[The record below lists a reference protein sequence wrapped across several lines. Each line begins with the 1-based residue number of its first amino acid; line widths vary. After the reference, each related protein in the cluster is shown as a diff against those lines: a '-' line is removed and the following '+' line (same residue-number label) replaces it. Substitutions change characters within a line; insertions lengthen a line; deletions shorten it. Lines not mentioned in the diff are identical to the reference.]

1 MPVQQRRLQ
10 ERASVSSSQHLQ
22 RQPQQRRMETG
33 TSPLHSYDAQAHRA
47 GSRSPTD
54 SLHRPRNS
62 NTANAHRGGEVAAA
76 TAPVAVT
83 RSTSP
88 IDQHIV
94 TSILRE
100 DGIVNDDDF
109 TVHIKSYQP
118 AGRDGYPAVAG
129 TGPADAPYDGC
140 YDPAFDEAPRD
151 PDHYS
156 RLIRHRLRDVL
167 RLHNDASDAEE
178 VEVTDYEDLNTS
190 EERGR
195 RRNRN
200 NYGERKYLRG
210 TSHGRTRSASRSLS
224 RSALPGGRGATEDLM
239 YSVAQIMTAVGSI
252 VAKPPQKKY
261 KSILKKYARRK
272 QREMDYMAPYEYHS
286 GDGYTQG
293 NPGRHHSPHSPHR
306 SGLGGYLSHPHTA
319 VHAQHQP
326 AHHQQSH
333 RQPSPQQGRAGNGP
347 GAFAAPVQ
355 VPRSKAEMIDLV
367 LAKLQ
372 VLPHGC
378 DGYGCGIS
386 VSAAVGAKCVR
397 GGSLGH
403 EERSTRPTPKL
414 TFLTSLTMCVV
425 FRLQEIELNEQQ
437 TIELLSRASP
447 APQSPPLTYDDLQD
461 HDTVR
466 HLPTVRSVAVTARAP
481 AEATVDSSLA
491 VEAQSEL
498 DISLGALHT
507 THPSGG
513 HRTAA
518 ANKVDGST
526 QDSPHTLDRLH
537 AHLQQQVYS
546 SSLGPSLESLRA
558 QETHRTAETDQLS
571 PQQLQERQRTYLR
584 ALPKVPRN
592 PEAERDI
599 YAYMKE
605 MDR

>member
-10 ERASVSSSQHLQ
+10 ERASVSNSQHLQ
-22 RQPQQRRMETG
+22 RQPPQQRRMEAG
-33 TSPLHSYDAQAHRA
+33 TSPLHSYDAQAHRV
-47 GSRSPTD
+47 GSQSPPD
-54 SLHRPRNS
+54 ALHRTTNS
-62 NTANAHRGGEVAAA
+62 NTANAHRGGDETTA

-129 TGPADAPYDGC
+129 AGPADAPYDGC
-140 YDPAFDEAPRD
+140 YDPAFDEAPRG

-210 TSHGRTRSASRSLS
+210 TSHGHSRSASRSLS

-261 KSILKKYARRK
+261 KSILKKHARRK

-293 NPGRHHSPHSPHR
+293 SPGRLYSPHSPHR

-319 VHAQHQP
+319 VHAHHQH
-326 AHHQQSH
+326 AHHHKSH
-333 RQPSPQQGRAGNGP
+333 RQPSPQGGRAGNGP
-347 GAFAAPVQ
+347 GAFAVPVQ

-372 VLPHGC
+372 VLPHDCNGSMTVTSMC
-378 DGYGCGIS
+378 LPLWERG
-386 VSAAVGAKCVR
+386 VSEVIVW
-397 GGSLGH
+397 
-403 EERSTRPTPKL
+403 
-414 TFLTSLTMCVV
+414 
-425 FRLQEIELNEQQ
+425 
-437 TIELLSRASP
+437 
-447 APQSPPLTYDDLQD
+447 
-461 HDTVR
+461 
-466 HLPTVRSVAVTARAP
+466 VT
-481 AEATVDSSLA
+481 
-491 VEAQSEL
+491 
-498 DISLGALHT
+498 H
-507 THPSGG
+507 
-513 HRTAA
+513 
-518 ANKVDGST
+518 
-526 QDSPHTLDRLH
+526 
-537 AHLQQQVYS
+537 
-546 SSLGPSLESLRA
+546 
-558 QETHRTAETDQLS
+558 
-571 PQQLQERQRTYLR
+571 RQRTPY
-584 ALPKVPRN
+584 PC
-592 PEAERDI
+592 
-599 YAYMKE
+599 
-605 MDR
+605 